1 MIRFEIYINQAKQY
15 QWRLVAANN
24 QYVCWGEGY
33 SSRQAAIDSINWAK
47 SWSATAP
54 IRDLT

>member
-1 MIRFEIYINQAKQY
+1 MVRYEIYINQARQF

-24 QYVCWGEGY
+24 QIVCWGEGY
-33 SSRQAAIDSINWAK
+33 SSRQAAIDSINWVK
-47 SWSATAP
+47 SWAASAP